1 MIGSKNIVVRS
12 LVVIFSLCAA
22 RAEAQAPAVLRVEFD
37 EAVRIALEKN
47 PTVAQAGTNIGRA
60 EALLRQAQAGLYP
73 SAGASFANV
82 TLDSARGF
90 NDLVTQP
97 QNQSSLNLNAS
108 YTFLQFAHW
117 AAITQS
123 KDQVDVA
130 KFSAADVRRAIAVS
144 TAEAYLSVIA
154 AHRQVDVDERALTAA
169 RAHLDYAQ
177 RRLDAGAGSLVNQ
190 LRAAVEVSTD
200 EARLEVVQFAVRRAQ
215 EALGV
220 LLVANGPVDV
230 GAEPV
235 FDVPA
240 GAADLDTSHRTDV
253 QLEAANLRA
262 AERVRADSKKDWF
275 PIGSVSFDPQFLG
288 PAGLFQPSK
297 TWRLTV
303 LVTQPIYDGGL
314 RRAVARERDVAIE
327 SAKLSVASVDVQAKS
342 EIRVAQESIQSF
354 ERASERSR
362 LAAQQA
368 NEVLRITTT
377 AFEVGATTNLEV
389 IDAQRSARDADSAS
403 TLADD
408 VVRRARLDLLVAM
421 GRFPK

>member
-1 MIGSKNIVVRS
+1 MAAMVAS
-12 LVVIFSLCAA
+12 LAVLCLQAVPA
-22 RAEAQAPAVLRVEFD
+22 GAQTAPAPAVPRVEFD
-37 EAVRIALEKN
+37 DAVRIALEKN
-47 PTVAQAGTNIGRA
+47 PTVAQAGTSIGRA
-60 EALLRQAQAGLYP
+60 EALLQQSRAALHP
-73 SAGASFANV
+73 SVGASFANV

-90 NDLVTQP
+90 DNLVTQP
-97 QNQSSLNLNAS
+97 QNQSVFGVNAT
-108 YTFLQFAHW
+108 YTFLQFAQW
-117 AAITQS
+117 AAVTQS
-123 KDQVDVA
+123 KDQIDVA
-130 KFSAADVRRAIAVS
+130 RFSAADVRRAIAVS

-154 AHRQVDVDERALTAA
+154 AHRQVDVDERALVAA

-200 EARLEVVQFAVRRAQ
+200 EARLEVVQFAVVRAQ

-230 GAEPV
+230 GAEPI

-240 GAADLDTSHRTDV
+240 GTADLDTSHRTDV

-275 PIGSVSFDPQFLG
+275 PIGSVSFDPQFVG

-303 LVTQPIYDGGL
+303 SVSQPIFDGGL
-314 RRAVARERDVAIE
+314 RKAVARERDVAVQF
-327 SAKLSVASVDVQAKS
+327 AKLAVTSVDVQAKS

-354 ERASERSR
+354 ERASARSK

>member
-1 MIGSKNIVVRS
+1 MRVFLPKVGVLLLLAVSP
-12 LVVIFSLCAA
+12 AG
-22 RAEAQAPAVLRVEFD
+22 AQTPAVARVEFD

-60 EALLRQAQAGLYP
+60 EALLQQARAGLYP
-73 SAGASFANV
+73 TAGASFANV
-82 TLDSARGF
+82 TLDSSRGF

-97 QNQSSLNLNAS
+97 QNQSALNLNAS

-130 KFSAADVRRAIAVS
+130 RFSAADVRRAIAVS

-154 AHRQVDVDERALTAA
+154 AHRQVEVDERALVAA

-190 LRAAVEVSTD
+190 LRAASEVSSD

-235 FDVPA
+235 FDVPVA
-240 GAADLDTSHRTDV
+240 AADLDTSHRTDV
-253 QLEAANLRA
+253 QLEAANLKA

-275 PIGSVSFDPQFLG
+275 PIGSVSFDPQFVG

-314 RRAVARERDVAIE
+314 RKALARERDVAVE
-327 SAKLSVASVDVQAKS
+327 FAKLAVASVDVQAKS

-354 ERASERSR
+354 ERAAARSR
-362 LAAQQA
+362 QAAQQA

-421 GRFPK
+421 GRFPR

>member
-1 MIGSKNIVVRS
+1 VIGSKNIVVRS